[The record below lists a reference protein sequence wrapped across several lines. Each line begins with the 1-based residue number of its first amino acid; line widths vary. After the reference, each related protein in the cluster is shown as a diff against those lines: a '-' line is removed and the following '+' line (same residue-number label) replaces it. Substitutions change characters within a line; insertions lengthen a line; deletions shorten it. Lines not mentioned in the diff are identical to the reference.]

1 MLLAAISM
9 LIACASDHSRARPAA
24 NGGDPVSGDG
34 GSSGAMGATATGGR
48 GGAPRADAS
57 PADTGGAAGGTG
69 GEATADAAS
78 GVDVSTAKSDG
89 PPAPAGPVD
98 YGGVGQEPLV
108 ALDHSF
114 EPVPPVVAME
124 CPDDPTQGFT
134 EHQDSFVIQR
144 PYDLPAK
151 DRFSY
156 ENGIYTL
163 WVLPNDKSHATWS
176 GTHSRTE
183 TRFSDLKTG
192 EHLFSADVM
201 VEPGSEN
208 VCIQQFKGALGPLGT
223 YLRVNGGTLH
233 QLGGDT
239 VATGIYGKWMNIKV
253 AWDIPTG
260 TGRVWINNCL
270 KTTVHGTKGSTW
282 YFKFGTYTCNS
293 AKCTA
298 HFKNIHLYQKGATD
312 PYNVKSP
319 IR

>member
-1 MLLAAISM
+1 MWTLLS
-9 LIACASDHSRARPAA
+9 CASEHSGARPAA
-24 NGGDPVSGDG
+24 NGGEPMTSDG
-34 GSSGAMGATATGGR
+34 GSSGSAGAPATGGHG
-48 GGAPRADAS
+48 GGALQPDAS
-57 PADTGGAAGGTG
+57 PAATGGTAGGGTG
-69 GEATADAAS
+69 GEVPADAAPLA
-78 GVDVSTAKSDG
+78 DAPPPRSDG
-89 PPAPAGPVD
+89 PSPPAGPMD

-108 ALDHSF
+108 RLDHAF
-114 EPVPPVVAME
+114 EPVPPEVKME
-124 CPDDPTQGFT
+124 CPEDPTQGFT
-134 EHQDSFVIQR
+134 EYQDSFVVQR

-156 ENGIYTL
+156 DNGIYTA

-192 EHLFSADVM
+192 EHLFSADAM
-201 VEPGSEN
+201 VEAGSEN

-239 VATGIYGKWMNIKV
+239 VATGIYGKWINIKV
-253 AWDIPTG
+253 AWDIPSG

-298 HFKNIHLYQKGATD
+298 HFKNVHLYQKGSTD
-312 PYNVKSP
+312 MFNVKSP

>member
-1 MLLAAISM
+1 MLKALFF
-9 LIACASDHSRARPAA
+9 
-24 NGGDPVSGDG
+24 
-34 GSSGAMGATATGGR
+34 
-48 GGAPRADAS
+48 APKHNC
-57 PADTGGAAGGTG
+57 
-69 GEATADAAS
+69 S
-78 GVDVSTAKSDG
+78 GVVK
-89 PPAPAGPVD
+89 P
-98 YGGVGQEPLV
+98 Q
-108 ALDHSF
+108 SF
-114 EPVPPVVAME
+114 GKLQ
-124 CPDDPTQGFT
+124 C
-134 EHQDSFVIQR
+134 
-144 PYDLPAK
+144 L
-151 DRFSY
+151 RF
-156 ENGIYTL
+156 
-163 WVLPNDKSHATWS
+163 
-176 GTHSRTE
+176 
-183 TRFSDLKTG
+183 
-192 EHLFSADVM
+192 
-201 VEPGSEN
+201 
-208 VCIQQFKGALGPLGT
+208 IQQFKGALGPLGT